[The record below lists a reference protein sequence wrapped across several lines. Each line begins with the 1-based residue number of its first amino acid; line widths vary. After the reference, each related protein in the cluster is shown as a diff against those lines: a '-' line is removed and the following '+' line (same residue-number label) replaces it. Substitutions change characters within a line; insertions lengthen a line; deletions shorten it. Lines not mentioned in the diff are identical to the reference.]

1 MCIVTQFVPGC
12 FRYSVSEHRW
22 TQMLTSSVEEGST
35 PSPRYHHAAS
45 LLTSH
50 ESGSGG
56 HGASHNFM
64 LVVGGVTQ
72 NGVAMDTW
80 SLNLSSL
87 IWREHTVRIRFVKKI
102 QDILKIWSIYIFL
115 PPANSMFLHLSQSS
129 VLPPVAGHTLTV
141 RRDSSV
147 LLIGG
152 YSPENGFNHHL
163 LEFSPHSG
171 NWTIAPHTG
180 TPPTGF

>member
-1 MCIVTQFVPGC
+1 MFGLYVHFVLGC
-12 FRYSVSEHRW
+12 FRYSVSERRW
-22 TQMLTSSVEEGST
+22 TQMLTSSLEVGSI
-35 PSPRYHHAAS
+35 PSPRYHHASS
-45 LLTSH
+45 LLTIH
-50 ESGSGG
+50 ESDSGNP
-56 HGASHNFM
+56 GASHSFM
-64 LVVGGVTQ
+64 LVVGGITQ
-72 NGVAMDTW
+72 DGVAMDTW

-87 IWREHTVRIRFVKKI
+87 IWREHTVSIIRRW
-102 QDILKIWSIYIFL
+102 QDIVKSECFFSLQHINFSLLLW
-115 PPANSMFLHLSQSS
+115 QSS

-141 RRDSSV
+141 HRGTSV

-163 LEFSPHSG
+163 LEFSPYSG